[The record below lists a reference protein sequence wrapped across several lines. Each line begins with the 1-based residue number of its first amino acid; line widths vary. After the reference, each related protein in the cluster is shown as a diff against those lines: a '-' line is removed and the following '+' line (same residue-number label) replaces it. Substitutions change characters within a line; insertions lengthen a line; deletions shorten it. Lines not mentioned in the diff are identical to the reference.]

1 MEDVSGGVPSGE
13 SRPVDVRWLSGLL
26 VAALT
31 FAVLI
36 HVYSEEE
43 GIRTYALRTVEV
55 RVDSLGQII
64 PINDSLVQP
73 VLYSHIS
80 GFESL
85 NPEQNKRLF
94 IAALLPS
101 ILVVKHTLEQDLTR
115 VNHLLTKERWTK
127 RDSAF
132 YESQKARYHASNL
145 ESLLTRMMTLPNSIV
160 LAQAA
165 VETGWGRSR
174 FFLEANNVFGI
185 WSYNPDEPRIRAG
198 SMRDSM
204 EIYVRSYDNFA
215 QSVQDYF
222 RTLGSARAYM
232 SLRKARMDT
241 NDPYHLLT
249 HLGRYSER
257 GADYIRQLRTII
269 EQNDLTR
276 FDRYRIDPSFLVE
289 E

>member
-1 MEDVSGGVPSGE
+1 
-13 SRPVDVRWLSGLL
+13 
-26 VAALT
+26 
-31 FAVLI
+31 
-36 HVYSEEE
+36 EE

-185 WSYNPDEPRIRAG
+185 WSYNPDEPRIRDG

-204 EIYVRSYDNFA
+204 EIYVRTYDNFA

-222 RTLGSARAYM
+222 RPLGSSLAYM

-257 GADYIRQLRTII
+257 GTDYIRQLRTII
-269 EQNDLTR
+269 DQNDLTR

-289 E
+289 ESCSPTALGA